1 MMTKEEKNYLA
12 SIIYERYS
20 VGEISLDER
29 EDLLKEL
36 NNKYIKE
43 NTLVEDVEIDEDVL
57 NKLNMFKE
65 AVYDKYVNGEIT
77 LETREKL
84 IARANEEFADMY
96 MESDQVSIFKKK
108 IDEHRRKNSH
118 KRDEFKKKK
127 MNKINNE
134 TIAIIKQIIEK
145 NERDLKDL
153 IFCYPHYTH
162 IMRKDAID
170 ALKKLRDTINDFD
183 PDSSV
188 EESKAV
194 VDKYKKI
201 SEETKKS
208 FKKYDEGIKGY
219 MIEVRVKE
227 FYKNLC
233 EFAKHMTD
241 DINLLEINDKG
252 VYNDV
257 TSKSK
262 KIKDKSVYNALNS
275 MYADYS
281 QFSMFILSL
290 YTVEISSY
298 YRGIN
303 ILNKYNKKHREHELT
318 PEAQRIKNVDKDP
331 VLNSLM
337 KKGSK
342 NKNGY
347 YVDFT
352 DDSNPKDSYTTR
364 KYNLYT
370 SDYDDHIKESA
381 YERYYNGEISLDDFI
396 TEKATRE
403 QYRMKAFKKK
413 YNYNPKDK
421 SIIVDGEKYY
431 VDLDV
436 NKPMMKVKDVNGE
449 EVTEIR
455 KTSSGS
461 ASSEPTIY
469 LDKTFFK
476 LKNSGRRDAVLK
488 HEIGHL
494 KYHGK
499 QNNGVNNYD
508 AVVAEFIKSI
518 KSEEEYNKKSYDELK
533 RDGASKEELE
543 EEKAYGDLAIR
554 DIIKKELEKRGFTE
568 DSFDISEIRKQRAD
582 IIADT
587 RKYLDEKYT
596 SKKHQY
602 NQHSNSKEYEAD
614 TYATNHSSKS
624 NLKKGLRE
632 ENKYY
637 KSDKNMKKIIDHEND
652 INTYIK
658 AQKVLKDKYNKDI
671 TSLSEEEQKRMVKE
685 YKKHLEKTDKTKKK
699 NEPKDL
705 IYKDKK
711 SINKVRKESNTAN
724 TDDYNRRMKALN
736 DPKLKNSNV
745 YK

>member
-1 MMTKEEKNYLA
+1 MMTKEEKNSIA

-43 NTLVEDVEIDEDVL
+43 NTLVEDFEIDEDVL
-57 NKLNMFKE
+57 DKLRMFKE
-65 AVYDKYVNGEIT
+65 AVYDKYSNGEIT

-96 MESDQVSIFKKK
+96 MESDQVNIFKKK
-108 IDEHRRKNSH
+108 IDELRRKNSH

-127 MNKINNE
+127 MNKFNNE
-134 TIAIIKQIIEK
+134 AIAAIKQIIEK
-145 NERDLKDL
+145 NERNLKGL

-162 IMRKDAID
+162 LIRKDAAD
-170 ALKKLRDTINDFD
+170 AVKKLRDIIEEIN
-183 PDSSV
+183 PVQKSV
-188 EESKAV
+188 EENRVV
-194 VDKYKKI
+194 VDKYK
-201 SEETKKS
+201 ETSDEIKKT
-208 FKKYDEGIKGY
+208 FKKYEDGIQGY
-219 MIEVRVKE
+219 MIQVHVDE

-241 DINLLEINDKG
+241 DINWLESIDKNM
-252 VYNDV
+252 YDIV
-257 TSKSK
+257 TARSK
-262 KIKDKSVYNALNS
+262 KIKDKAIYNALNS
-275 MYADYS
+275 MYSDYC
-281 QFSMFILSL
+281 QFSLFILDL
-290 YTVEISSY
+290 YTTEIYSY
-298 YRGIN
+298 LRGIS
-303 ILNKYNKKHREHELT
+303 ILNKYNKQYKEHELT
-318 PEAQRIKNVDKDP
+318 PEAQRIKNVDNDP
-331 VLNSLM
+331 MLNSLM

-347 YVDFT
+347 YIDFT

-370 SDYDDHIKESA
+370 NDSDDHIKESA
-381 YERYYNGEISLDDFI
+381 YERYYNGEISLDEFI

-455 KTSSGS
+455 KTSAGS

-469 LDKTFFK
+469 LDKIFFK

-554 DIIKKELEKRGFTE
+554 DIIKKELKKRGFTE

-614 TYATNHSSKS
+614 AYAANHSSKS

-637 KSDKNMKKIIDHEND
+637 KSNKNIKKIIDHEND
-652 INTYIK
+652 LNTYIK

-671 TSLSEEEQKRMVKE
+671 TTLSEEEQKQMVKE
-685 YKKHLEKTDKTKKK
+685 YKKQLEKTDKTKKK
-699 NEPKDL
+699 MN
-705 IYKDKK
+705 
-711 SINKVRKESNTAN
+711 
-724 TDDYNRRMKALN
+724 
-736 DPKLKNSNV
+736 LKI
-745 YK
+745 